1 MRMGDLD
8 SALTTKQV
16 AEILGIS
23 HNRVCELVRKG
34 KLNAVRLSDT
44 YFFTPAEI
52 ERFKA
57 TPKEKGGR
65 PKSKVI

>member
-1 MRMGDLD
+1 MSELA
-8 SALTTKQV
+8 SALTTEQV
-16 AEILGIS
+16 AGILGITPV
-23 HNRVCELVRKG
+23 RVRQLVRKG

-65 PKSKVI
+65 PKKSV